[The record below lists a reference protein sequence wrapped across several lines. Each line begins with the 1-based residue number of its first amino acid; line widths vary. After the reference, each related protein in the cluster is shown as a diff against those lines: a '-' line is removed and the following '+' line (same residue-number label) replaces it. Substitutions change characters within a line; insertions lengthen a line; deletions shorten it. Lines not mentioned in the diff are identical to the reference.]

1 MGITLLDDCQQVLE
15 RTYRPAGVDLGQ
27 CVIGPQR
34 LPRLIEASG
43 IQPEHFSSRAFTFMR
58 PCHDRLYLALYY
70 HPKVIN
76 DLEQEDPRC
85 SISHRNIESL
95 IDFIEEITHGTH
107 AALAFRAGH
116 RAEVFQSESFA
127 CAMEIQ
133 ARVDTYFLI
142 MRYMAYLVGGDP
154 AAEVREWVFDQVI
167 GRDAFDGVPEFLVR
181 RYRLASKIAGC
192 FVVQLRATPQ
202 DERASLIRHFRNAS
216 VWGKWKLARAGC
228 QSISFGE

>member
-1 MGITLLDDCQQVLE
+1 MGSTLLDDCQQVLE

-58 PCHDRLYLALYY
+58 PCRDRLYLALYY
-70 HPKVIN
+70 HPEVIE
-76 DLEQEDPRC
+76 DLEVEDPRR
-85 SISHRNIESL
+85 SISHRNIGSL

-142 MRYMAYLVGGDP
+142 MRYVARLVGGVP
-154 AAEVREWVFDQVI
+154 EPEVRDWVFSQVI
-167 GRDAFDGVPEFLVR
+167 EQDAFDGVPDFLAR
-181 RYRLASKIAGC
+181 RYRLASEIAGR
-192 FVVQLRATPQ
+192 F
-202 DERASLIRHFRNAS
+202 LIRLREVPKVERPEVIRGFRNAG
-216 VWGKWKLARAGC
+216 VWGKWKLARSR
-228 QSISFGE
+228 Q

>member
-15 RTYRPAGVDLGQ
+15 RTYHPAGVDLGQ

-34 LPRLIEASG
+34 LTRLIEVSG

-58 PCHDRLYLALYY
+58 PCRDHLYLALYY
-70 HPKVIN
+70 HPEVID
-76 DLEQEDPRC
+76 DLECEDPRR

-116 RAEVFQSESFA
+116 RAEMFESESFA

-133 ARVDTYFLI
+133 ARVDTYLLI
-142 MRYMAYLVGGDP
+142 MRYMARLIGSVPDV
-154 AAEVREWVFDQVI
+154 EVRDWVFEQVI
-167 GRDAFDGVPEFLVR
+167 GRNSFAGVPDELAR
-181 RYRLASKIAGC
+181 RYRLASEIAGR
-192 FVVQLRATPQ
+192 FLVQLRAIPQ
-202 DERASLIRHFRNAS
+202 PERPEMVRRFRNAG
-216 VWGKWKLARAGC
+216 VWGKWKLARGENRR
-228 QSISFGE
+228 SIA